1 MRSEVRSLLARRP
14 GSLAHRVERLSEDQ
28 QARGASP
35 RGTTARHYT
44 TASVPVLQTGNA
56 GSTPACRS
64 RRRELYGCS
73 TGLLIQG
80 NGVRAPGGAP
90 RGRDG
95 NWGYLG
101 SAQTRLCE
109 SSNLF
114 RPYRFRVGRRC
125 PQQGPDPCR
134 RWFEPSPGSFAAAHG
149 CGPALV
155 RRAVRIGTGRRLRCP
170 RSPTGRRHQHEA
182 LGSVRSSR
190 TEDTMPS

>member
-1 MRSEVRSLLARRP
+1 VKISRCEVRALGEPLC
-14 GSLAHRVERLSEDQ
+14 GIN
-28 QARGASP
+28 
-35 RGTTARHYT
+35 T

-90 RGRDG
+90 CGRDG
-95 NWGYLG
+95 NWDTW
-101 SAQTRLCE
+101 SAQTRPCE
-109 SSNLF
+109 SSNLSA
-114 RPYRFRVGRRC
+114 RTVSGWGVGV
-125 PQQGPDPCR
+125 
-134 RWFEPSPGSFAAAHG
+134 PSKALTLALAGSSPAPEAFAAAHG

-170 RSPTGRRHQHEA
+170 RSPIGRRHEPEV
-182 LGSVRSSR
+182 LGSVRSNR